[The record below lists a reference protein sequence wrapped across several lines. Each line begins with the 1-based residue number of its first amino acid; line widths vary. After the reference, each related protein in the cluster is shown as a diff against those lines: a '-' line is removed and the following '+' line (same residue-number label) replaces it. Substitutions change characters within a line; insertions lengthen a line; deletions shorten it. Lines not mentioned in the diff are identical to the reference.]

1 MVVLV
6 INDADDSEAS
16 QGKNNHTN
24 VRYNSV
30 NRTDFRRSRRNQ
42 SRPVDNSIKEVTRE
56 MKKQY
61 FQKIQDFQYDPRRPE
76 FFIINSDKCVQEIAP
91 ELDLIP
97 GTVLALKQNWWAA
110 YQIDVDDDIYLDNIL
125 PHFEHWLARLQELVL
140 LYRTRS
146 PRTHND
152 WPNRAYLRNKT
163 LSRMVQ

>member
-1 MVVLV
+1 MMLMILKPLKERMIVLISV
-6 INDADDSEAS
+6 ITLLKPD
-16 QGKNNHTN
+16 
-24 VRYNSV
+24 
-30 NRTDFRRSRRNQ
+30 RRSCREQ
-42 SRPVDNSIKEVTRE
+42 IELIDNSLKEVTRE

-61 FQKIQDFQYDPRRPE
+61 FQKIQDYQYDPRRPE

-140 LYRTRS
+140 LQM
-146 PRTHND
+146 NQ
-152 WPNRAYLRNKT
+152 
-163 LSRMVQ
+163 LSMD

>member
-1 MVVLV
+1 
-6 INDADDSEAS
+6 
-16 QGKNNHTN
+16 
-24 VRYNSV
+24 
-30 NRTDFRRSRRNQ
+30 
-42 SRPVDNSIKEVTRE
+42 

-61 FQKIQDFQYDPRRPE
+61 FQKIQDYQYDPHRPE

-140 LYRTRS
+140 LQM
-146 PRTHND
+146 NQ
-152 WPNRAYLRNKT
+152 
-163 LSRMVQ
+163 LSMDYYNL

>member
-16 QGKNNHTN
+16 QGMNFLLSNHP
-24 VRYNSV
+24 YIYSKV
-30 NRTDFRRSRRNQ
+30 NLRS
-42 SRPVDNSIKEVTRE
+42 SKPVVDSLKEVTRE

-61 FQKIQDFQYDPRRPE
+61 FQKIQDYQYDPRRPE

-125 PHFEHWLARLQELVL
+125 PHFEHWLARLQEIVFILM
-140 LYRTRS
+140 S
-146 PRTHND
+146 KH
-152 WPNRAYLRNKT
+152 
-163 LSRMVQ
+163 LSRPLF

>member
-1 MVVLV
+1 MLMILKPLKERMIILISV
-6 INDADDSEAS
+6 ITLLKPD
-16 QGKNNHTN
+16 
-24 VRYNSV
+24 
-30 NRTDFRRSRRNQ
+30 RRSCREQ
-42 SRPVDNSIKEVTRE
+42 IELIDNSIKEVTRE

-61 FQKIQDFQYDPRRPE
+61 FQKIQDYQYDPRRPE

-140 LYRTRS
+140 LQM
-146 PRTHND
+146 NQ
-152 WPNRAYLRNKT
+152 
-163 LSRMVQ
+163 LSMD

>member
-1 MVVLV
+1 MLMILKPLKERMIVLISV
-6 INDADDSEAS
+6 ITLLKPD
-16 QGKNNHTN
+16 
-24 VRYNSV
+24 
-30 NRTDFRRSRRNQ
+30 RRSCREQ
-42 SRPVDNSIKEVTRE
+42 IELIDNSIKEVTRE

-61 FQKIQDFQYDPRRPE
+61 FQKIQDYQYDPRRPE

-140 LYRTRS
+140 LQM
-146 PRTHND
+146 NQ
-152 WPNRAYLRNKT
+152 
-163 LSRMVQ
+163 LSMD

>member
-16 QGKNNHTN
+16 QGKNNHTSI
-24 VRYNSV
+24 RYNCV
-30 NRTDFRRSRRNQ
+30 NHTDSRRSRLNQ
-42 SRPVDNSIKEVTRE
+42 SKPVDNSIKEVTRE

-61 FQKIQDFQYDPRRPE
+61 FQKIQDYQYDPRRPE

-125 PHFEHWLARLQELVL
+125 PHFEHWLARLQEIVL
-140 LYRTRS
+140 FCRNRSLRTNTDWSIHEPKRS
-146 PRTHND
+146 V
-152 WPNRAYLRNKT
+152 
-163 LSRMVQ
+163 SF

>member
-1 MVVLV
+1 MLMIPKPLKERIIIQISV
-6 INDADDSEAS
+6 I
-16 QGKNNHTN
+16 
-24 VRYNSV
+24 SV
-30 NRTDFRRSRRNQ
+30 NRANSSRSRRNQ
-42 SRPVDNSIKEVTRE
+42 SKPVDNSIKEVTRE

-61 FQKIQDFQYDPRRPE
+61 FQKIQDYQYDPRRPE

-140 LYRTRS
+140 LQM
-146 PRTHND
+146 NQ
-152 WPNRAYLRNKT
+152 
-163 LSRMVQ
+163 LSMDYYNL

>member
-1 MVVLV
+1 MMLMILKPLKERMIVLISV
-6 INDADDSEAS
+6 ITLLKPD
-16 QGKNNHTN
+16 
-24 VRYNSV
+24 
-30 NRTDFRRSRRNQ
+30 RRSCREQ
-42 SRPVDNSIKEVTRE
+42 IELIDNSLKEVTRE

-61 FQKIQDFQYDPRRPE
+61 FQKIQDYQYDPRRPE

-140 LYRTRS
+140 LLIS
-146 PRTHND
+146 Q
-152 WPNRAYLRNKT
+152 
-163 LSRMVQ
+163 LSMD

>member
-1 MVVLV
+1 MMPMTLKLLKERMIVLISV
-6 INDADDSEAS
+6 IPLLKPDRQSWREQIELID
-16 QGKNNHTN
+16 
-24 VRYNSV
+24 NSV
-30 NRTDFRRSRRNQ
+30 
-42 SRPVDNSIKEVTRE
+42 KEVTRE

-61 FQKIQDFQYDPRRPE
+61 FQKIQDYQYDPRRPE

-140 LYRTRS
+140 LRM
-146 PRTHND
+146 NQ
-152 WPNRAYLRNKT
+152 
-163 LSRMVQ
+163 LSMDYYNL

>member
-1 MVVLV
+1 MLMILKPLKERMIVLISV
-6 INDADDSEAS
+6 ITLLKPD
-16 QGKNNHTN
+16 
-24 VRYNSV
+24 
-30 NRTDFRRSRRNQ
+30 RRSCREQ
-42 SRPVDNSIKEVTRE
+42 IELIDNSIKEVTRE

-61 FQKIQDFQYDPRRPE
+61 FQKIQDYQYDPRRPE

-140 LYRTRS
+140 LLIS
-146 PRTHND
+146 Q
-152 WPNRAYLRNKT
+152 
-163 LSRMVQ
+163 LSMD